1 MKNINVLCATDRN
14 FLYPTYVTMISVIK
28 NHPQMHV
35 RFFLIVDKDLSADD
49 LNKLKEFIESRN
61 ATIEFLRIDI
71 DDFDGFEIS
80 ERFTKAAYFRLMA
93 HKYLPKSLDR
103 ILYLDVDIVVNAD
116 ISEFYFEEF
125 GDKDLLATSHN
136 PVPDYYN
143 TLDSTTVN
151 LEAAGKGEF
160 FNSGVLV
167 FNLRKFRENIT
178 ADDYVSA
185 YEKCLNN
192 DIKVFYDQGLLNYM
206 FFDKTRYF
214 SSMDYN
220 YRYSI
225 RIDYK
230 RRIDQDK
237 RYKKAIIHYTGM
249 KQPYKPWDIIFNE
262 EEIQLFGNVP
272 YDNNYFYVS
281 ESLNDLM
288 KIWWE
293 YAKYTPVY
301 DELLQQEQV
310 KHKWFSR
317 NLMPLLMRL
326 NSIQQHNNVKIC
338 YKDKPR
344 KQIVEVYPKDFK
356 HRAYKLGCVILSPFY
371 FVRKVFRNL
380 KKKKSR

>member
-1 MKNINVLCATDRN
+1 MKDINVLCATDRN

-35 RFFLIVDKDLSADD
+35 NFFLIVDGDLSEDD
-49 LNKLKEFIESRN
+49 LKKLKAFIESQN
-61 ATIEFLRIDI
+61 ATIEFLRMDI
-71 DDFDGFEIS
+71 EDFDGFEIS

-93 HKYLPKSLDR
+93 HKYLPKSLER
-103 ILYLDVDIVVNAD
+103 ILYLDVDIIVNAD

-125 GDKDLLATSHN
+125 GDKYLLATSHN

-143 TLDSTTVN
+143 TLDNTLVN
-151 LEAAGKGEF
+151 FEAAGKGEF

-167 FNLRKFRENIT
+167 FNLQKFRENIT
-178 ADDYVSA
+178 ANDYVTA
-185 YEKCLNN
+185 YEECLKN

-225 RIDYK
+225 PIDYK
-230 RRIDQDK
+230 RRIDPNRK
-237 RYKKAIIHYTGM
+237 YKKAIIHYTGM
-249 KQPYKPWDIIFNE
+249 KQPYKPWDIIFTE
-262 EEIQLFGNVP
+262 QELQLFGNVP
-272 YDNNYFYVS
+272 YENNYFYVS
-281 ESLNDLM
+281 KSLNDLM

-293 YAKYTPVY
+293 YAKYTPIY
-301 DELLQQEQV
+301 NELLQQEQV

-317 NLMPLLMRL
+317 NLMPLLMTL
-326 NSIQQHNNVKIC
+326 NNIQQHNNVKIC
-338 YKDKPR
+338 YKDKTC

-356 HRAYKLGCVILSPFY
+356 HRAYKLGCVILSPYY
-371 FVRKVFRNL
+371 FLRKVFRNL
-380 KKKKSR
+380 KKRH